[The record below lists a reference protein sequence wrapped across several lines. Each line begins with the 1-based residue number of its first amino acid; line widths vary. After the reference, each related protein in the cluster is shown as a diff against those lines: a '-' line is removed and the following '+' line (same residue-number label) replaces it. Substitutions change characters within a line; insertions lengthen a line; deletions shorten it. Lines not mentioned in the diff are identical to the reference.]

1 MTSVEE
7 RVKRIIAD
15 ILGLDEKEVTPD
27 LNFVEDIGIES
38 LDKVEMTAAMEEE
51 FDIEIPD
58 EEAERNLTVGQTIDY
73 IERKLKEKSTSP

>member
-1 MTSVEE
+1 MMSVEE

-15 ILGLDEKEVTPD
+15 ILGLDEKGVTSD

-73 IERKLKEKSTSP
+73 IERKLKEKSSSP